1 MKYFTN
7 TFLISTFF
15 LVSCST
21 RQLKTEAVQQ
31 NTFHAEIADYAKNWD
46 ERKLA
51 ALPTYE
57 TSGMCGGFPKINLK
71 TAPGFCVG
79 LIDNGEGTVFPRT
92 SLQIDSKN
100 ILVVDMGGWKESNG
114 KLYVLTLVNGKYIRK
129 TILDA
134 AISKNVLVKKALD
147 RPHLVLRGPDQKIY
161 LSSTSMIVNLDPLA
175 ANIENTIKVVVD
187 EIPNLGLHPL
197 KVFTF
202 DDQQNLF
209 VNVGSA
215 TNVCKKQG
223 ILFDKKSECSEVED
237 KQIGQAQVRKYLK
250 NQDGTY
256 SKNFVIYSKGLRN
269 SMGLLWNKNLQL
281 LFQAENGRD
290 NIFENDK
297 NLSNTDLP
305 HEEFNILSE
314 GQSYGWPYCYDKN
327 LNNPEWAGYNCSTQT
342 APHIL
347 LPAHSSPLSL
357 INYQGDLFPAWYK
370 NRMLISFHGY
380 EPRGHRIV
388 AYLRDDKGLPTKD
401 PLSIVY
407 GWDATGN
414 QPKGSPVGLSEM
426 SDGSVLIVEDK
437 NRKVLRLFYDVKL
450 GDGKPVNEIPA
461 FVKSADEQ
469 KNIVMKQKLD
479 TALTGQNPPLFA
491 KIQNQIIDKH
501 CTGCHSGADARG
513 LELAPFD
520 FEANEKRI
528 LENKKQNQI
537 LSHLRGENN
546 FAQMPP
552 DGFKDASE
560 QRQIIDLYIQ
570 WLTLNSA
577 LK

>member
-1 MKYFTN
+1 MFN
-7 TFLISTFF
+7 F
-15 LVSCST
+15 SCSI
-21 RQLKTEAVQQ
+21 KTYQKE
-31 NTFHAEIADYAKNWD
+31 NLTKPPLFHSEIADYAKNWD

-51 ALPTYE
+51 TLPTYE
-57 TSGMCGGFPKINLK
+57 TSGTCGGFPKINLK
-71 TAPGFCVG
+71 TAAGFCVG
-79 LIDNGEGTVFPRT
+79 LIDNGEGMVFPRT

-114 KLYVLTLVNGKYIRK
+114 KLYLLTLNNGKYIRK

-134 AISKNVLVKKALD
+134 AVSKNAMVKKALD

-161 LSSTSMIVNLDPLA
+161 LSSTSMIVTIDPLV
-175 ANIENTIKVVVD
+175 ANIENTIKVVID

-197 KVFTF
+197 KAFTF
-202 DDQQNLF
+202 DDQQNLY

-237 KQIGQAQVRKYLK
+237 KQFGQAQVRKYLR

-256 SKNFVIYSKGLRN
+256 SKNFVIYAKGLRN

-281 LFQAENGRD
+281 LFQAENSRD

-327 LNNPEWAGYNCSTQT
+327 LNNPEWAGYDCSTQT

-347 LPAHSSPLSL
+347 MPAHASPLSL
-357 INYQGDLFPAWYK
+357 INYQGSLFPAWYK
-370 NRMLISFHGY
+370 NRMLISLHGY

-388 AYLRDDKGLPTKD
+388 AYLRDDKGLPTKE

-407 GWDATGN
+407 GWDAIRN

-437 NRKVLRLFYDVKL
+437 NRKILRLFYDAKF
-450 GDGKPVNEIPA
+450 GDGKPVNEIPEI
-461 FVKSADEQ
+461 VKLNGAD
-469 KNIVMKQKLD
+469 N
-479 TALTGQNPPLFA
+479 TALLKRRLEETLGAGNPPLFA
-491 KIQNQIIDKH
+491 KLQNQMIDKY
-501 CTGCHSGADARG
+501 CVGCHAGADARG
-513 LELAPFD
+513 LELAPYD
-520 FEANEKRI
+520 FEGNEKRI
-528 LENKKQNQI
+528 LDLKKQNQI
-537 LSHLRGENN
+537 LSHLKGDNS
-546 FAQMPP
+546 FAPMPP
-552 DGFKDASE
+552 DGFKDLDE
-560 QRQIIDLYIQ
+560 NKKMIELYVQ
-570 WLTLNSA
+570 WLNT
-577 LK
+577 K